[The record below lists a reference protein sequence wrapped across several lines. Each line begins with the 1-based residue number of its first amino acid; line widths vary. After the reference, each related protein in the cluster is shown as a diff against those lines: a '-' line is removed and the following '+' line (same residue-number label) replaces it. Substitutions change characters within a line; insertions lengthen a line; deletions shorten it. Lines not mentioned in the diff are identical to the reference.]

1 MKNTLIPLVFVS
13 LLFSFSLVGCGT
25 KSLSAEDKIAIRTIS
40 ISPENIVYS
49 GERLAYVVGNGSVWA
64 GAMGGAIGSAMYAVA
79 RDKSPD
85 EVIWATLQSDSML
98 RNVLAESFQYQFSK
112 SGTWQVVPN
121 GSADAH
127 LYVTPLII
135 QIVNYGEGYKLVG
148 AIRAELRNKNG
159 AAVWNDS
166 ETLTAFNGAVP
177 ENSLPALMTDKARLA
192 GALSVFGQILA
203 GEMIEGLG
211 GRRQPI
217 NPALGAWSPEAKT
230 DSNLEGRLQAT
241 KELFEKGLITE
252 DEYKRKKQD
261 VIDKM

>member
-1 MKNTLIPLVFVS
+1 MKNTLIPLVFVG

-112 SGTWQVVPN
+112 SGTWQVAKRISRRASICYPLNNPN
-121 GSADAH
+121 YQ
-127 LYVTPLII
+127 L
-135 QIVNYGEGYKLVG
+135 
-148 AIRAELRNKNG
+148 
-159 AAVWNDS
+159 W
-166 ETLTAFNGAVP
+166 
-177 ENSLPALMTDKARLA
+177 
-192 GALSVFGQILA
+192 
-203 GEMIEGLG
+203 
-211 GRRQPI
+211 RR
-217 NPALGAWSPEAKT
+217 
-230 DSNLEGRLQAT
+230 
-241 KELFEKGLITE
+241 
-252 DEYKRKKQD
+252 
-261 VIDKM
+261 V